1 MIYEKKMNSPTYF
14 PPMVG
19 NGDIA
24 FSVDCEGVTNF
35 MAADFGG
42 MKAYSGYI
50 YREGR
55 RLAVLPNYSQ
65 SGELFGFGRL
75 FFDEGSALTDWS
87 QELLPVGGFV
97 KSHCEYEDG
106 VTAETESFLLRGRG
120 VYLLQKVFHGLP
132 AEGKDVTFTYTF
144 GSHNKS
150 TNDAVM
156 SAVAETAENGGKVA
170 FRIYGQ
176 EIYTGQARLV
186 SLSGGTAAAEDRS
199 VTLMV
204 RAKEGEAITVAF
216 LLEDSMDGA
225 DFAERMNESEALLR
239 EKGYAALRAENE
251 ADWAAYFDEGFVKT
265 PNETLNKVYRTAL
278 YHLRSYTTRWSIPVG
293 IYPECW
299 SGKFFAFDEY
309 YSMLGLLEANRVEL
323 ARRVPEFRARVCL
336 PEAARRMTNGHKP
349 EAALFHWQTSEY
361 AREVGTLGFW
371 NEHIFHM
378 AVVALG
384 AYEFYEYTGNRAFL
398 EECYRMI
405 RACASFYTTHSIYRG
420 ENDTYY
426 VGRCTDLER
435 MGPSVLNPFMTAC
448 GIIRTLECLVATV
461 DELGLDDKEYRDE
474 CEFLAR
480 KLRENLPRNEE
491 MYIPHW
497 DCKQKTI
504 GMFSAKY
511 PFNVLDEKDEKMHAA
526 WQDYILNEEKY
537 GNCYAVGKKV
547 SPWYA
552 CWKANGF
559 ARCHMAKEAY
569 ECTVQAFE
577 SVGVFGEMYEIN
589 EPEKRYR
596 PWFSTAAGVFMS
608 AVHGMLVQSDGET
621 VEILPAYPIGNEDLS
636 FRLSVKGG
644 AVIDVEIKGG
654 ELVRA
659 DITMREGV
667 APKSFK
673 IKYKGNFC

>member
-1 MIYEKKMNSPTYF
+1 MLYEKKMNSPTYF

-19 NGDIA
+19 NGDVA

-35 MAADFGG
+35 MEADFGG

-55 RLAVLPNYSQ
+55 RLAVLPSYAA

-75 FFDEGSALTDWS
+75 FFGEGSAVADFTQSLD
-87 QELLPVGGFV
+87 PVGGFV
-97 KSHCEYEDG
+97 LSNALYEDG
-106 VTAETESFLLRGRG
+106 VSIETESFLLRGRG
-120 VYLLQKVFHGLP
+120 VYLLRKVCHGLP
-132 AEGKDVTFTYTF
+132 AEGKDVTFTYQF
-144 GSHNKS
+144 GSHNKC
-150 TNDAVM
+150 TNDAVIY
-156 SAVAETAENGGKVA
+156 ANTEQTEKGGKVA

-176 EIYTGQARLV
+176 EIYTGEARLIA
-186 SLSGGTAAAEDRS
+186 LSDAAATVEGQS
-199 VTLMV
+199 VTLTV
-204 RAKEGEAITVAF
+204 KAKNDEAIVVAF

-225 DFAERMNESEALLR
+225 DFAERMDASLSLLL
-239 EKGYAALRAENE
+239 EKGYDALRAENA

-265 PNETLNKVYRTAL
+265 ENETLNEVYRTAL
-278 YHLRSYTTRWSIPVG
+278 YHLRAYTTRWSIPVG

-323 ARRVPEFRARVCL
+323 ARRVPEFRSRVAL
-336 PEAARRMTNGHKP
+336 PEAIRRMVNARKP
-349 EAALFHWQTSEY
+349 EAAMFHWQTSEY
-361 AREVGTLGFW
+361 AREIGSLGFW

-384 AYEFYEYTGNRAFL
+384 AYEFYEYTGDREFL
-398 EECYRMI
+398 RECYRMI
-405 RACASFYTTHSIYRG
+405 RACACFYTRHSIYRG

-435 MGPSVLNPFMTAC
+435 MGPSVLNPFMTSC

-461 DELGLDDKEYRDE
+461 DELGIDDKEYRDE
-474 CEFLAR
+474 CEFLAK
-480 KLRENLPRNEE
+480 KLRENLPQNEE

-559 ARCHMAKEAY
+559 ARCHMGKEAY
-569 ECTVQAFE
+569 ECAVQAFE

-596 PWFSTAAGVFMS
+596 PWFTTAAGVFMS
-608 AVHGMLVQSDGET
+608 AVHNMLVQSDGET
-621 VEILPAYPIGNEDLS
+621 VEILPAYPIENEDLS
-636 FRLSVKGG
+636 FRLSIKGG
-644 AVIDVEIKGG
+644 AIIDVEIKKG

-667 APKSFK
+667 APKTFK

>member
-1 MIYEKKMNSPTYF
+1 MLYQKKMNSPTYF
-14 PPMVG
+14 PPMIA

-35 MAADFGG
+35 EESDFGG

-55 RLAVLPNYSQ
+55 RLAVLPNYGD
-65 SGELFGFGRL
+65 SGSLFGFGRL
-75 FFDEGSALTDWS
+75 FFAAGSALVDWS
-87 QELLPVGGFV
+87 QELLEVGGFV
-97 KSHCEYEDG
+97 RSTCEYEDG
-106 VTAETESFLLRGRG
+106 VSIDTESFLLRGRG
-120 VYLLQKVFHGLP
+120 VYLVRKVLHGLP
-132 AEGKDVTFTYTF
+132 AEGRDVTFTYHFAT
-144 GSHNKS
+144 SSKATEN
-150 TNDAVM
+150 AVISVE
-156 SAVAETAENGGKVA
+156 SALTERGGKVG
-170 FRIYGQ
+170 FKLYGQ
-176 EIYTGQARLV
+176 EIYTGEARLV
-186 SLSGGTAAAEDRS
+186 SLSGGSAVAEGRD
-199 VTLMV
+199 VTLTV
-204 RAKEGEAITVAF
+204 KAKNDEAIVVA
-216 LLEDSMDGA
+216 LMLEDSMDGA
-225 DFAERMNESEALLR
+225 DFAERIDASEALLL
-239 EKGYAALRAENE
+239 EKGYDTLRAENE

-265 PNETLNKVYRTAL
+265 ENQTLNNVYRTAL
-278 YHLRSYTTRWSIPVG
+278 YHLRAYTTRWSIPVG

-299 SGKFFAFDEY
+299 GGKFFAFDEY

-323 ARRVPEFRARVCL
+323 ARRVPEFRLRVAL
-336 PEAARRMTNGHKP
+336 PEAIRRMVNARKP
-349 EAALFHWQTSEY
+349 EAALFHWQTSELG
-361 AREVGTLGFW
+361 REVGTLGFW

-384 AYEFYEYTGNRAFL
+384 AYEFYEYTGDREFL
-398 EECYRMI
+398 GECYRMI
-405 RACASFYTTHSIYRG
+405 RACARFYTTHSIYRDG
-420 ENDTYY
+420 DTYY
-426 VGRCTDLER
+426 VGHCTDLER
-435 MGPSVLNPFMTAC
+435 MGPSVLNPFMTSC

-461 DELGLDDKEYRDE
+461 DELGIDDKEYRDE
-474 CEFLAR
+474 CEFLAT
-480 KLRENLPRNEE
+480 KLRENLPQNEE

-511 PFNVLDEKDEKMHAA
+511 PFDVLDEKDEKMHAA
-526 WQDYILNEEKY
+526 WQDYILNEEKF

-569 ECTVQAFE
+569 DCTVQSFE

-596 PWFSTAAGVFMS
+596 PWFTTAAGVFMS
-608 AVHGMLVQSDGET
+608 AVHNMLVQSDGET
-621 VEILPAYPIGNEDLS
+621 VEILPAYPIENEDLS
-636 FRLSVKGG
+636 FRLSIKGG
-644 AVIDVEIKGG
+644 AIIDVEIKGG

-667 APKSFK
+667 APKTFK